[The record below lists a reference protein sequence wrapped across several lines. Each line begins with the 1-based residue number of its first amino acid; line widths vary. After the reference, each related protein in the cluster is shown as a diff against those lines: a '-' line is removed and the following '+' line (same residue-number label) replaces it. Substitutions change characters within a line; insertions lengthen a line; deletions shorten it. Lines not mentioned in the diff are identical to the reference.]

1 MFWPRMN
8 SLLTAQFLP
17 IPRALPTYSSSG
29 TISGSRTSA
38 PAHGSKFALVG
49 GQMVQSILPV
59 PGKQI
64 GNLSASTNF
73 GGNAVTQDLCLKQS
87 LFVATEV

>member
-1 MFWPRMN
+1 
-8 SLLTAQFLP
+8 
-17 IPRALPTYSSSG
+17 
-29 TISGSRTSA
+29 
-38 PAHGSKFALVG
+38 
-49 GQMVQSILPV
+49 MVQSILPV